1 MHNLLKVIFI
11 KKKINTVHHL
21 AEDEALKQWIIKKET
36 EKAFDKDQE
45 LLDKARNALD
55 DLLNDRIPKPT
66 ELNAYMKVRIRYRE
80 IFNTNNEEL
89 VHPTSKDV
97 HTMDSVTLDEAEEM
111 IDNSRKD
118 LFTKYHRSII
128 EIFRSSRDG
137 VITRPTSGGLVR
149 PPAGDPAPAVAP
161 SSSTTPTAVAPSSS
175 TTPTNDFIDDHVE
188 SLHNPFEDLGV
199 D

>member
-11 KKKINTVHHL
+11 KKKISTVHHL

-55 DLLNDRIPKPT
+55 DLLNDRNPKPT

-89 VHPTSKDV
+89 VNPTSKDV

-128 EIFRSSRDG
+128 EIFRSSRGG

-149 PPAGDPAPAVAP
+149 PPAGGP
-161 SSSTTPTAVAPSSS
+161 SSTPTPPAIVTSSS
-175 TTPTNDFIDDHVE
+175 TTPTNDFIDNHVE